1 MPSER
6 SSSLLLLVVS
16 GTWPPLR
23 CGVGDY
29 TACLCQELA
38 RTGVQVKVLTSLS
51 ADPAAVRADGLE
63 VKPLVRR
70 WSWGMLAQVKAEV
83 AALRPDVVL
92 FQWPTAAYGRSLAVN
107 LLPAYLRRWFP
118 GLPLVTTLHELR
130 YFRPW
135 TRWRALPAL
144 RYSDRV
150 VLVDPADQAAA
161 FKLHPACQA
170 RCVHIPIGSNLP
182 SAGQAFD
189 REAGRRALGIGPGDF
204 AVAFFGFANPPKGME
219 LLLAALA
226 QLKPRHPE
234 LKLLL
239 LSQLSGRDA
248 YQRRLAGLIE
258 RSGLSG
264 ITLRPDYAP
273 APKTAERLASADCA
287 VLPFRDGVSQKRGSL
302 LACLA
307 QGLPVVTT
315 APEKGA
321 EGPFQNERN
330 MLMVEHSPA
339 ALARALD
346 RLLQDQAL
354 RIRLR
359 QASRELSAAFGWK
372 TIGQQ
377 HRELFQTLRKERQ

>member
-1 MPSER
+1 MPADR
-6 SSSLLLLVVS
+6 LLVIS
-16 GTWPPLR
+16 GTWPPMR

-38 RTGVQVKVLTSLS
+38 RSGVQVKVLTSNQ
-51 ADPAAVRADGLE
+51 AGPAAVPGVE
-63 VKPLVRR
+63 VMPLVKA
-70 WSWGMLAQVKAEV
+70 WNWGMLGKVRAVIRDQ
-83 AALRPDVVL
+83 RPDLIL
-92 FQWPTAAYGRSLAVN
+92 FQWPTAAYGRCLAVN
-107 LLPAYLRRWFP
+107 LLPAYLRRRFP
-118 GLPLVTTLHELR
+118 HLPLVTTLHELR
-130 YFRPW
+130 YFKPW

-144 RYSDRV
+144 RYSDWI

-161 FKLHPACQA
+161 AKLHPACQA

-182 SAGQAFD
+182 AAGQAFD
-189 REAGRRALGIGPGDF
+189 REAGRRELGLGPGDF
-204 AVAFFGFANPPKGME
+204 AVAFFGFANPPKGLE
-219 LLLAALA
+219 LLLAALED
-226 QLKPRHPE
+226 LRPRHPE
-234 LKLLL
+234 LKFLLL
-239 LSQLSGRDA
+239 AELSDRDP
-248 YQRRLAGLIE
+248 YQRRLAGRIE
-258 RSGLSG
+258 SSGLSG

-307 QGLPVVTT
+307 QGLAVITT

-321 EGPFQNERN
+321 EGSFQNERN

-346 RLLQDQAL
+346 RLMQDQAL

-359 QASRELSAAFGWK
+359 QASRDLSAAFGWEI
-372 TIGQQ
+372 IGQQ
-377 HRELFQTLRKERQ
+377 HRGLFQTLRKERQ